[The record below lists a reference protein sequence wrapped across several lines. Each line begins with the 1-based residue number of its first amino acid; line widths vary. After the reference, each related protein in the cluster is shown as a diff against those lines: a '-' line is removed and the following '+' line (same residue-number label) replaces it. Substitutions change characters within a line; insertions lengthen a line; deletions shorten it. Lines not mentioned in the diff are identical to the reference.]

1 MSTAFFP
8 TNMRSMPSGGK
19 NKRSTYENI
28 PYVSWKGTGVF
39 SNPVGTA
46 PSHIRPLTNN
56 DTGNVFLSGSFP
68 SRVYSGVRIF
78 NPRPLKQ
85 YRKGRVVPSVPITGV
100 PDLVAPSPYNTNL
113 TVNIREND
121 LINYNMNRFVVSSKG
136 QSLGGGAGGSGL
148 LDDLQDSPGSYLVQQ
163 NRISETNETTQLD
176 NDCKTCKGVGV
187 VTNYYPNNTYI
198 TENPDK
204 NTQNYVLCCNP
215 EKKALKRVL
224 PASTILPKKYYTTL
238 QQYRQN
244 RCKTFVQREFN
255 FQQINPFNI
264 LELNNSNNPFIT
276 PKAIAAAQAGSPL
289 ALLNT
294 YFANCQPNGEI
305 DIALQNAMIVQ
316 MISIMVNQNILNQE
330 QINEINAIEKIS
342 LQVFFDYLKNLPE
355 PTQNLATTFFVN
367 YINTLSSLGMPISGP
382 TNPVAC
388 KAVVYKPNN
397 YQFAKQGAVS
407 SSTGLLKLKVDT
419 ITTNAA
425 SFNNYNA
432 NLNTPYVVSEITDG
446 IPPINPFI
454 LKSKSA
460 GCNTPPIY
468 PYQNKKSC
476 YYTQKLPSY
485 QLPVSQPSPYRYYP
499 GTVFTSNHFSSNS
512 RTYLTR

>member
-8 TNMRSMPSGGK
+8 TNMRSMPAGGK
-19 NKRSTYENI
+19 NNRSTYENI
-28 PYVSWKGTGVF
+28 PYVPWKGTGVF

-68 SRVYSGVRIF
+68 SRVYANVRNF

-100 PDLVAPSPYNTNL
+100 PDLVAPSPYDKNL

-148 LDDLQDSPGSYLVQQ
+148 LDIQDTPGSYVVNQ
-163 NRISETNETTQLD
+163 NPIDEINESIQL
-176 NDCKTCKGVGV
+176 NKDCKTCEGVGI

-204 NTQNYVLCCNP
+204 NTQNSVWCCNP
-215 EKKALKRVL
+215 ERTALQRVI
-224 PASTILPKKYYTTL
+224 PASTILSKKYYTTL

-255 FQQINPFNI
+255 FQQINPANI
-264 LELNNSNNPFIT
+264 LELTNSNNPFIT
-276 PKAIAAAQAGSPL
+276 PKAVATAPPGSPL

-294 YFANCQPNGEI
+294 YAANCQPNGQI
-305 DIALQNAMIVQ
+305 DIATQNYMIVQ
-316 MISIMVNQNILNQE
+316 MISLMVYQNILTQTE
-330 QINEINAIEKIS
+330 VDQINRLEKYS
-342 LQVFFDYLKNLPE
+342 LQKFFHYLKNLPE
-355 PTQNLATTFFVN
+355 PTQSLATAVFVG
-367 YINTLSSLGMPISGP
+367 YINYLTFLGIPISGP
-382 TNPVAC
+382 TNPAQC

-397 YQFAKQGAVS
+397 YQFAKQGAVA
-407 SSTGLLKLKVDT
+407 SSTSTLKLKVDT

-432 NLNTPYVVSEITDG
+432 NLNTTTVVPEITDG
-446 IPPINPFI
+446 VPPPNPFI
-454 LKSKSA
+454 LKSKVP

-476 YYTQKLPSY
+476 YYTKQLPSY

-499 GTVFTSNHFSSNS
+499 GTVFTSNHYSSNS
-512 RTYLTR
+512 LTYLSR

>member
-19 NKRSTYENI
+19 NHRSTYENI
-28 PYVSWKGTGVF
+28 PYVPWKGTGVF

-68 SRVYSGVRIF
+68 SRVYSNVRVF

-100 PDLVAPSPYNTNL
+100 PDLVAASPYDKNL
-113 TVNIREND
+113 TVNIRENE

-136 QSLGGGAGGSGL
+136 QSLGGGSGGSGL
-148 LDDLQDSPGSYLVQQ
+148 IDDLQDTPGSYSVKQ
-163 NRISETNETTQLD
+163 NPINETNESIQL
-176 NDCKTCKGVGV
+176 NKDCKTCEGVGV
-187 VTNYYPNNTYI
+187 VTNYSPNNTYV
-198 TENPDK
+198 TENPNK
-204 NTQNYVLCCNP
+204 NTQNKVWCCNP
-215 EKKALKRVL
+215 EIKALKRVL

-255 FQQINPFNI
+255 FQQTNPVN
-264 LELNNSNNPFIT
+264 LLNSSNPFIT
-276 PKAIAAAQAGSPL
+276 PQAVATAQAGSPL

-294 YFANCQPNGEI
+294 YFANCQPNGQI
-305 DIALQNAMIVQ
+305 DIATENAMIVQ
-316 MISIMVNQNILNQE
+316 MTSIMINQDILTQ
-330 QINEINAIEKIS
+330 QQVSEINAIANIK
-342 LQVFFDYLKNLPE
+342 LQIFFNYLKSLPE
-355 PTQNLATTFFVN
+355 PTQSLATTVFVN
-367 YINTLSSLGMPISGP
+367 YINNLSYLGYPITGP
-382 TNPVAC
+382 TNPSLC
-388 KAVVYKPNN
+388 SAVIYKPNN

-432 NLNTPYVVSEITDG
+432 NLNPTYVVPQITDS
-446 IPPINPFI
+446 IPPPNPFI

-460 GCNTPPIY
+460 GCNTPSIY

-476 YYTQKLPSY
+476 YYARKLPSY
-485 QLPVSQPSPYRYYP
+485 QLSKSQPSPYRYFV
-499 GTVFTSNHFSSNS
+499 GTVFSSNHYSPSSI
-512 RTYLTR
+512 TYLSR